1 MALYSTDR
9 WKKNMEN
16 ADSFVVEAS
25 YAIINNGKLMV
36 TEIP

>member
-1 MALYSTDR
+1 
-9 WKKNMEN
+9 MEN
-16 ADSFVVEAS
+16 ADSFVVEAP